1 MEYVLII
8 SIGIGLGLL
17 ANGALLRLSGVE
29 RAKASAGSRQFDGQ
43 AIIDQITGILPISK
57 EGERETLEAL
67 ARSGVRMNPSELW
80 ASRFI
85 LGGVGLALGIFG
97 STQLEGLQAVAA
109 LPLGLISGLMLP
121 QLYLMAERR
130 GWRNDIEKALP
141 NALDLLCI
149 SVSAGL
155 TFDAG
160 LRTVASKTT
169 GALADSL
176 KDVVSASRYM
186 STTQALKRLSDAA
199 DVKPLTIFVASLMEA
214 ERSGIPLVEILKT
227 QAESVRTYRRQKV
240 EEEINKLATKMV
252 FPCLFIFCALLAVI
266 LAPALA
272 HLVGSLGSIA
282 AAS

>member
-1 MEYVLII
+1 MEYVLVI
-8 SIGIGLGLL
+8 SIGIALGLF
-17 ANGALLRLSGVE
+17 ANGALLRYSGVE
-29 RAKASAGSRQFDGQ
+29 RAKSSAGSKQFDGQ
-43 AIIDQITGILPISK
+43 AIIDQITGLVPISK
-57 EGERETLEAL
+57 EGERQALDSL

-80 ASRFI
+80 ASRF
-85 LGGVGLALGIFG
+85 LFGGIGLALGIFG
-97 STQLEGLQAVAA
+97 STMLTGAQAVVAA
-109 LPLGLISGLMLP
+109 PLGLIVGVMLP
-121 QLYLMAERR
+121 QLYLLAERR

-149 SVSAGL
+149 SVSAGS

-160 LRTVASKTT
+160 LRTVATKTT

-176 KDVVSASRYM
+176 KDVVAASRYM
-186 STTQALKRLSDAA
+186 SATQALKRLADSA

-266 LAPALA
+266 LAPALVQ
-272 HLVGSLGSIA
+272 LVGSLGSMA
-282 AAS
+282 GSM